1 MDVLPCMKV
10 SAERTD
16 AVMKRIQDILH
27 RNVSPKKYSNGQA
40 FRLQQGFL
48 LSSTQQMVDRLV
60 VQTQETI
67 KVLAQSADSTQ
78 NNNQINHATGLIQDA
93 DNSKQVC

>member
-1 MDVLPCMKV
+1 M
-10 SAERTD
+10 S
-16 AVMKRIQDILH
+16 
-27 RNVSPKKYSNGQA
+27 
-40 FRLQQGFL
+40 QGFL

-67 KVLAQSADSTQ
+67 KALAQSPDSAQ

-93 DNSKQVC
+93 DNSKQVRFAHHQ